1 MDNTLSVKF
10 KEEDCDDETKLYSK
24 KCNKL
29 LLKKE
34 LIERDYLKE
43 NPDEN
48 TSLYP
53 DLNDPNFNVK
63 IATRKEFNDYKKN
76 KNSINCNCNWNKW
89 YCFYG

>member
-34 LIERDYLKE
+34 LIEVL
-43 NPDEN
+43 
-48 TSLYP
+48 S
-53 DLNDPNFNVK
+53 F
-63 IATRKEFNDYKKN
+63 F
-76 KNSINCNCNWNKW
+76 S
-89 YCFYG
+89 CFFIHFI

>member
-43 NPDEN
+43 MD
-48 TSLYP
+48 
-53 DLNDPNFNVK
+53 
-63 IATRKEFNDYKKN
+63 
-76 KNSINCNCNWNKW
+76 
-89 YCFYG
+89 